1 MSLQVDGVWKGGVWA
16 STPWAA
22 GVWREGAAPAVVV
35 ASPPTG
41 GGIVRSRRRYIF
53 PDGTVVMAT
62 VHEARQLLAQFV
74 SMREEQESLAKTKTA
89 SKTAAPKP
97 AAVAKAPEAE
107 LQKIVFKPLADTAG
121 ELLSPILPNRL
132 VWMPDPGLLAEA
144 VMRLK
149 RKADDEEAIV
159 ALLI

>member
-1 MSLQVDGVWKGGVWA
+1 
-16 STPWAA
+16 
-22 GVWREGAAPAVVV
+22 
-35 ASPPTG
+35 
-41 GGIVRSRRRYIF
+41 
-53 PDGTVVMAT
+53 MAT